1 MPGDIAPHKLANHL
15 RSWLIVLSARLQKCL
30 PERALDTNAQA

>member
-1 MPGDIAPHKLANHL
+1 MPGYIASHKLANHL
-15 RSWLIVLSARLQKCL
+15 SSRLVPHSAHLQKSL